1 MVFTQATNTKSPS
14 TIWKLVGDAPSMRVT
29 LRVLEGP
36 YTGREFTFDQHDT
49 FLIGRSDAAHLY
61 LPEDKFFSRHHC
73 LLEIAPPRC
82 FLRDLGSTNG
92 TFVNGQRVPEAFL
105 QNGDRIQGGQTV
117 LQVEV
122 MTEQPAPLDSS
133 EAPTLARPSLVTIE
147 CANCGR
153 REQTEASAGE
163 KLTFICEDC
172 REELKRQPQPVPGYE
187 MIRVLGRGG
196 MGCVML
202 ARDERDGRSV
212 AIKTLLPEVA
222 VADQSLRRFMREID
236 VAAALDHPNI
246 VRFIESGT
254 HNGAVYLV
262 TEYVEGSDAARL
274 ADAQGGRLPYAE
286 AINIISQSLDA
297 LAYAHARGY
306 IHRDI
311 KESNILVAGTSPN
324 FTAKLTDFG
333 LAKSFT
339 QTGMSGITMAGDMAG
354 TFAYMP
360 PEQIRDFRNVRPTSD
375 IYAIGMTAYSL
386 LAGDVAL
393 DMGPNND
400 MAGTVRAI
408 FEGQIIP
415 LQQRAANVPARV
427 AEVIERALAKD
438 PAQRWQSA
446 AAMRTALMHAA

>member
-1 MVFTQATNTKSPS
+1 
-14 TIWKLVGDAPSMRVT
+14 MRVT

-49 FLIGRSDAAHLY
+49 FLIGRADTAHLY
-61 LPEDKFFSRHHC
+61 LPDDRFFSRNHC

-105 QNGDRIQGGQTV
+105 VNGDRIQGGQTV
-117 LQVEV
+117 LEVEV
-122 MTEQPAPLDSS
+122 QSEQAVTINGM
-133 EAPTLARPSLVTIE
+133 EAPTLTRPTVVTVE

-153 REQTEASAGE
+153 REQTEASHADE
-163 KLTFICEDC
+163 KMSFVCEDC
-172 REELKRQPQPVPGYE
+172 REELKRQPQPVPGYQ
-187 MIRVLGRGG
+187 MIKLLGRGG

-202 ARDERDGRSV
+202 ARDEKTGRAV
-212 AIKTLLPEVA
+212 AIKSLLPEVA
-222 VADQSLRRFMREID
+222 VTEVSLRRFMREIQ

-246 VRFIESGT
+246 VRFLESGT
-254 HNGAVYLV
+254 NNGTVYLV

-274 ADAQGGRLPYAE
+274 ADAQGGRLPFLQ
-286 AINIISQSLDA
+286 AIDIVSQSLDA
-297 LAYAHARGY
+297 LAYAHSKGY

-311 KESNILVAGTSPN
+311 KESNILISGAAPN
-324 FTAKLTDFG
+324 FVSKLTDFG

-339 QTGMSGITMAGDMAG
+339 QSGMSGITMAGDMAG

-386 LAGDVAL
+386 LAGDTAL
-393 DMGPNND
+393 DLGSNND
-400 MAGTVRAI
+400 IAGTVRAI
-408 FEGQIIP
+408 FEGQVIP
-415 LQQRAANVPARV
+415 LRQRAAEVPERV

-438 PAQRWQSA
+438 PANRWQSA
-446 AAMRTALMHAA
+446 AAMRTALMHSV

>member
-1 MVFTQATNTKSPS
+1 
-14 TIWKLVGDAPSMRVT
+14 MRVT
-29 LRVLEGP
+29 LRVLAGP
-36 YTGREFTFDQHDT
+36 YTGREFTFDHHDT
-49 FLIGRSDAAHLY
+49 FLIGRADTAHLY

-92 TFVNGQRVPEAFL
+92 TFVNGKKVSEAFL
-105 QNGDRIQGGQTV
+105 TSGDRIQGGQTV
-117 LQVEV
+117 LEVDVQV
-122 MTEQPAPLDSS
+122 EQPATVNSF
-133 EAPTLARPSLVTIE
+133 EAPTLTKPTTVVVE

-153 REQTEASAGE
+153 REQAEASGADE
-163 KLTFICEDC
+163 KLSFVCEDC
-172 REELKRQPQPVPGYE
+172 REELKRRPQPVPGYE
-187 MIRVLGRGG
+187 MIKLLGRGG

-202 ARDERDGRSV
+202 ARDEKTGQSV

-222 VADQSLRRFMREID
+222 VTEQSLRRFMREIE
-236 VAAALDHPNI
+236 VAAALDHPHI
-246 VRFIESGT
+246 VRFLASGT
-254 HNGAVYLV
+254 NNGAVYMI

-274 ADAQGGRLPYAE
+274 ADAQGGRLPFRQ
-286 AINIISQSLDA
+286 AIDIVAQGLDA
-297 LAYAHARGY
+297 LAYAHAKGY

-311 KESNILVAGTSPN
+311 KESNILISGSAPN
-324 FTAKLTDFG
+324 LTAKLTDFG

-339 QTGMSGITMAGDMAG
+339 QSGMSGITMAGDMAG

-375 IYAIGMTAYSL
+375 LYAIGMTAYSL
-386 LAGDVAL
+386 LAGDTAL
-393 DMGPNND
+393 DLGPHND
-400 MAGTVRAI
+400 IAGTVRAI

-415 LQQRAANVPARV
+415 LRQRAPDVPERV

-438 PAQRWQSA
+438 PANRWQSA

>member
-1 MVFTQATNTKSPS
+1 
-14 TIWKLVGDAPSMRVT
+14 MRVT
-29 LRVLEGP
+29 LRVLAGP
-36 YTGREFTFDQHDT
+36 YSGQEFTFDQHDT
-49 FLIGRSDAAHLY
+49 FLIGRSENAHLY
-61 LPEDKFFSRHHC
+61 LPEDRFFSRHHC

-92 TFVNGQRVPEAFL
+92 TFVNGQRVQEVFL
-105 QNGDRIQGGQTV
+105 KSGDRVQGGQTV
-117 LQVEV
+117 LEV
-122 MTEQPAPLDSS
+122 DVQAEQKHSDAD
-133 EAPTLARPSLVTIE
+133 APTLMRPLELTVE
-147 CANCGR
+147 CINCGR
-153 REQTEASAGE
+153 REQVEGSATNE
-163 KLTFICEDC
+163 PMTFICEDC
-172 REELKRQPQPVPGYE
+172 REELKRQPQPVPGYQ
-187 MIRVLGRGG
+187 MIKMLGRGG

-202 ARDERDGRSV
+202 ARSDKTGQAV

-222 VADQSLRRFMREID
+222 VTDQALKRFMREIE

-274 ADAQGGRLPYAE
+274 ADLQGGRLPYNE
-286 AINIISQSLDA
+286 AINVVAQSLDA
-297 LAYAHARGY
+297 LAYAHDLGY

-311 KESNILVAGTSPN
+311 KESNILLKGSAPD

-339 QTGMSGITMAGDMAG
+339 QSGMSGITMAGDMAG

-360 PEQIRDFRNVRPTSD
+360 PEQIKDFRNVKPTSD

-386 LAGDVAL
+386 LAGDTAL
-393 DMGPNND
+393 DVGPAGD
-400 MAGTVRAI
+400 MAATVRAI
-408 FEGQIIP
+408 FDGQIVP
-415 LQQRAANVPARV
+415 LRQRAPQVPERV
-427 AEVIERALAKD
+427 AEIIERALAKD

-446 AAMRTALMHAA
+446 AAMRNALLHAA

>member
-1 MVFTQATNTKSPS
+1 VSGGS
-14 TIWKLVGDAPSMRVT
+14 DMRVT
-29 LRVLEGP
+29 LKVLEGP
-36 YTGREFTFDQHDT
+36 YAGRDFTFDQHDT
-49 FLIGRSDAAHLY
+49 FLIGRGDNAHLY

-73 LLEIAPPRC
+73 LIEIAPPRV

-92 TFVNGQRVPEAFL
+92 TFVNNQRVTEAFL
-105 QNGDRIQGGQTV
+105 SSGDRIQGGATV

-122 MTEQPAPLDSS
+122 QAEQPVTIDNS
-133 EAPTLARPSLVTIE
+133 EAPTLSRPTLVQIE

-153 REQTEASAGE
+153 REQTEAAPDA
-163 KLTFICEDC
+163 KLTFICEEC
-172 REELKRQPQPVPGYE
+172 REELKRRPQPVPGYE

-202 ARDERDGRSV
+202 ARDEKNGNSV

-222 VADQSLRRFMREID
+222 VADQSLKRFMREIE

-246 VRFIESGT
+246 VRFLESGT

-274 ADAQGGRLPYAE
+274 ADSQGGRLPYRQALD
-286 AINIISQSLDA
+286 IVSQSLDA
-297 LAYAHARGY
+297 LAYAHKLGY

-311 KESNILVAGTSPN
+311 KESNILITGGASTL
-324 FTAKLTDFG
+324 TAKLTDFG

-339 QTGMSGITMAGDMAG
+339 QSGMSGITMAGDMAG

-386 LAGDVAL
+386 LAGDIAL
-393 DMGPNND
+393 NLGSGQD

-408 FEGQIIP
+408 FEGRIIP
-415 LQQRAANVPARV
+415 LRERAPEVPERV
-427 AEVIERALAKD
+427 AEVIERALAKEPD
-438 PAQRWQSA
+438 QRWQSA
-446 AAMRTALMHAA
+446 TAMRTALMHVA

>member
-1 MVFTQATNTKSPS
+1 
-14 TIWKLVGDAPSMRVT
+14 MRVI
-29 LRVLEGP
+29 LRVLDGP

-49 FLIGRSDAAHLY
+49 FLIGRSDSAHLY
-61 LPEDKFFSRHHC
+61 LPEDRFFSRHHC
-73 LLEIAPPRC
+73 LLEIAPPKC

-92 TFVNGQRVPEAFL
+92 TFVNGRRVPEAYL
-105 QNGDRIQGGQTV
+105 HSGDRIQGGETV

-122 MTEQPAPLDSS
+122 EAEKTASIDMS
-133 EAPTLARPSLVTIE
+133 EAPTITRPIVITVE

-153 REQTEASAGE
+153 RHETEGLPDD
-163 KLTFICEDC
+163 KLTFICEEC
-172 REELKRQPQPVPGYE
+172 REELKRRPQPVPGYQ
-187 MIRVLGRGG
+187 MIKLLGRGG

-202 ARDERDGRSV
+202 ARDEKTGQSV

-222 VADQSLRRFMREID
+222 VADQSLRRFMREIQ

-262 TEYVEGSDAARL
+262 TEFVEGSDAARL
-274 ADAQGGRLPYAE
+274 ADAQGGRLPFSE
-286 AINIISQSLDA
+286 GIDIISQALGA
-297 LAYAHARGY
+297 LAYAHERGY

-311 KESNILVAGTSPN
+311 KESNILVSGDAPN

-386 LAGDVAL
+386 LGGDIAL
-393 DMGPNND
+393 NMGPHSD
-400 MAGTVRAI
+400 IAGTVRAI

-415 LQQRAANVPARV
+415 LRDRAPNVPERV

-438 PAQRWQSA
+438 PSQRWQSA
-446 AAMRTALMHAA
+446 AAMRNALLHAV

>member
-1 MVFTQATNTKSPS
+1 
-14 TIWKLVGDAPSMRVT
+14 MRVT
-29 LRVLEGP
+29 LRVLAGP

-49 FLIGRSDAAHLY
+49 FLIGRADTAHLY
-61 LPEDKFFSRHHC
+61 LPEDRFFSRHHC

-105 QNGDRIQGGQTV
+105 TSGDRVQGGQTV
-117 LQVEV
+117 LEVEV
-122 MTEQPAPLDSS
+122 QSEQPVTVNGLD
-133 EAPTLARPSLVTIE
+133 APTLTRPTIVPVD

-153 REQTEASAGE
+153 REQTEVSHVDE
-163 KLTFICEDC
+163 KMSFLCEDC
-172 REELKRQPQPVPGYE
+172 REELKRQPQPVPGYQ
-187 MIRVLGRGG
+187 MIKLLGRGG

-202 ARDERDGRSV
+202 ARDEKTGHSV
-212 AIKTLLPEVA
+212 AIKSLLPEVA
-222 VADQSLRRFMREID
+222 VTEVSLRRFMREIQ

-246 VRFIESGT
+246 VRFLESGT
-254 HNGAVYLV
+254 NNGAVYLV

-274 ADAQGGRLPYAE
+274 ADAQGGRLPFRE
-286 AINIISQSLDA
+286 AIDIVAQALDA
-297 LAYAHARGY
+297 LAYAHNKGY

-311 KESNILVAGTSPN
+311 KESNILISGTTPN
-324 FTAKLTDFG
+324 YVAKLTDFG

-339 QTGMSGITMAGDMAG
+339 QSGMSGITMAGDMAG

-386 LAGDVAL
+386 LAGDTAL
-393 DMGPNND
+393 DLGAHND
-400 MAGTVRAI
+400 IAGTVKAI
-408 FEGQIIP
+408 FEGKVIP
-415 LQQRAANVPARV
+415 LRQRAAEVPQQV

-438 PAQRWQSA
+438 PGDRWQSA
-446 AAMRTALMHAA
+446 AAMRTALMHAV

>member
-1 MVFTQATNTKSPS
+1 
-14 TIWKLVGDAPSMRVT
+14 MRVT
-29 LRVLEGP
+29 LRVLAGP
-36 YTGREFTFDQHDT
+36 YSGREFTFDQHDT
-49 FLIGRSDAAHLY
+49 FLIGRSDSAHLY

-92 TFVNGQRVPEAFL
+92 TFVNGQKVPEAHL
-105 QNGDRIQGGQTV
+105 RSGDRIQGGQTV
-117 LQVEV
+117 LEVEV
-122 MTEQPAPLDSS
+122 HADQTVTIDGS
-133 EAPTLARPSLVTIE
+133 ETPTLTKPSIVMVE

-153 REQTEASAGE
+153 REHTEASPQDGPM
-163 KLTFICEDC
+163 TFLCEEC
-172 REELKRQPQPVPGYE
+172 REELKRRPQPVPGYE
-187 MIRVLGRGG
+187 MIRMLGRGG

-202 ARDERDGRSV
+202 AREETSGRSV

-222 VADQSLRRFMREID
+222 VTGQSLRRFMREID

-246 VRFIESGT
+246 VRFIARGT
-254 HNGAVYLV
+254 NNGAVYLV
-262 TEYVEGSDAARL
+262 TEFVDGSDAARL
-274 ADAQGGRLPYAE
+274 ADAQGGRLPYAQ
-286 AINIISQSLDA
+286 AIDIVAQALDA
-297 LAYAHARGY
+297 LSYAHTKGY

-311 KESNILVAGTSPN
+311 KESNILVSGEAPN

-339 QTGMSGITMAGDMAG
+339 QSGMSGITMAGDMAG

-360 PEQIRDFRNVRPTSD
+360 PEQIKDFRNVRPTSD

-386 LAGDVAL
+386 LAGDTAL
-393 DMGPNND
+393 DLGPNHD
-400 MAGTVRAI
+400 IAGTVRAI
-408 FEGQIIP
+408 FEGPIIP
-415 LQQRAANVPARV
+415 LLERAPDVPARV

>member
-1 MVFTQATNTKSPS
+1 
-14 TIWKLVGDAPSMRVT
+14 MRVT

-36 YTGREFTFDQHDT
+36 YSGREFTFDHHDT
-49 FLIGRSDAAHLY
+49 FLIGRGENAHLY
-61 LPEDKFFSRHHC
+61 LPDDRFFSRHHC

-92 TFVNGQRVPEAFL
+92 TFVNGQKVSEVFL
-105 QNGDRIQGGQTV
+105 RNGDRIQGGMTV
-117 LQVEV
+117 LEVQVVADTPEALV
-122 MTEQPAPLDSS
+122 ADS
-133 EAPTLARPSLVTIE
+133 PTLTGPITVTVE

-153 REQTEASAGE
+153 RERAEAAPDE
-163 KLTFICEDC
+163 NLTFICEDC
-172 REELKRQPQPVPGYE
+172 REELKQRPPPVPGYE

-202 ARDERDGRSV
+202 ARDEANGQTV

-222 VADQSLRRFMREID
+222 VADKSLRRFIREIE
-236 VAAALDHPNI
+236 VAASLNHPNI
-246 VRFIESGT
+246 VQFVKSGT

-262 TEYVEGSDAARL
+262 TEFVEGSDAAKL
-274 ADAQGGRLPYAE
+274 ADANGGRLPFHD
-286 AINIISQSLDA
+286 AIQIISQSLDA

-311 KESNILVAGTSPN
+311 KESNILVAGAAPN
-324 FTAKLTDFG
+324 LVAKLTDFG
-333 LAKSFT
+333 LARSFT

-360 PEQIRDFRNVRPTSD
+360 PEQIRDFRNVQPTAD

-386 LAGDVAL
+386 LAGDIAL
-393 DMGPNND
+393 DLGASGD
-400 MAGTVRAI
+400 VAGTIRAI

-415 LQQRAANVPARV
+415 LRSRLPDAPPQL
-427 AEVIERALAKD
+427 AEIIERALVHD
-438 PAQRWQSA
+438 PANRWQSA
-446 AAMRTALMHAA
+446 AAMRTALSHAV

>member
-1 MVFTQATNTKSPS
+1 
-14 TIWKLVGDAPSMRVT
+14 MRVT

-49 FLIGRSDAAHLY
+49 FLIGRADTAHLY
-61 LPEDKFFSRHHC
+61 LPEDRFFSRHHC

-105 QNGDRIQGGQTV
+105 TSGDRIQGGQTV

-122 MTEQPAPLDSS
+122 QSEQPATINSL
-133 EAPTLARPSLVTIE
+133 EAPTLTRPSLVTVE

-153 REQTEASAGE
+153 REQAEASHAGE
-163 KLTFICEDC
+163 KLSFLCEEC
-172 REELKRQPQPVPGYE
+172 REDLKRQPQAVPGYQT
-187 MIRVLGRGG
+187 IKLLGRGG

-202 ARDERDGRSV
+202 ARDDKTGLLV
-212 AIKTLLPEVA
+212 AIKSLLPEVA
-222 VADQSLRRFMREID
+222 VTEVSLRRFMREIQ
-236 VAAALDHPNI
+236 VASALDHPNI
-246 VRFIESGT
+246 VRFLESGT
-254 HNGAVYLV
+254 NNGSVYLV
-262 TEYVEGSDAARL
+262 TEFVEGSDAAKL
-274 ADAQGGRLPYAE
+274 ADAQGGRLPFRE
-286 AINIISQSLDA
+286 AIDIVAQSLDA
-297 LAYAHARGY
+297 LAYAHTKGY

-311 KESNILVAGTSPN
+311 KESNILVSGDRPN
-324 FTAKLTDFG
+324 YTAKLTDFG

-339 QTGMSGITMAGDMAG
+339 QSGMSGITMAGDMAG

-386 LAGDVAL
+386 LAGDTAL
-393 DMGPNND
+393 DLGPNND
-400 MAGTVRAI
+400 IAGTVKAI
-408 FEGQIIP
+408 FEGKVIP
-415 LQQRAANVPARV
+415 LRQRAPEVPERV

-438 PAQRWQSA
+438 PANRWQSA
-446 AAMRTALMHAA
+446 AAMRTALMHGV